1 MRRWTGKLQIDKSGL
16 KNLERFRIRMSA
28 DPGVRAAIIAEEG
41 SMEACTALTHPSHRS
56 IS

>member
-1 MRRWTGKLQIDKSGL
+1 MRRWTGKLQMDKSGL